1 MPSLTRDEAVARA
14 ALIDVE
20 SMTVDLDLTTSTQTF
35 ESQTDIVFQ
44 AAAAEPTFVDL
55 KAVDVHEVELNDE
68 ALDPDLVVDGRL
80 PITPREGRNT
90 LSVRATMPFSN
101 DGQGLHRSVDPEDHR
116 EYVYG
121 HLFLDAAP
129 KVFACFDQPD
139 LKAPYSVTV
148 NAPEEWIVT
157 GNGDPTQTGDGQ
169 WTLATTQPLSTYF
182 VTICAGPYVQQ
193 RDTWRGPDGQVVPLV
208 LHARASL
215 EKELTEQAPQMF
227 EVTRQCMTYFH
238 EQFGIDYPFGEYHQ
252 IFVPE
257 FNAGDMENPGCVTF
271 RDQYVFQGAITRE
284 DLLTRSNTIAHE
296 MAHMWFGDLV
306 TPVWWDDLWLNE
318 SFAEYMAHRA
328 CVGATEFTEAWVD
341 FGVGR
346 KPWGYAA
353 ERSPSTHPVAGAPAP
368 DGDTA
373 LQNFDGISYAK
384 GASALRQLIEWMG
397 DEDFMAG
404 VRDHLTSHSFGNA
417 TLADFLGS
425 LEKASGR
432 DVHGWATAWLETAG
446 LDRISVEFTTTQDAD
461 GLPVIESATVVR
473 QQPTEVAGQAVEPA
487 DRPHALTIAGWTD
500 GDRAWQVDVELDA
513 DRVDVPE
520 LAGRQV
526 PRLVVPNA
534 ADTTWATAVLDA
546 ESLCALPS
554 QLPQV
559 TDPGTRAMLWAALFD
574 AVAEGEADPRHLV
587 ATFVEAFPGEDEP
600 SILAVSGAYAARFVR
615 TMAPAKDAPGLLEA
629 LAGAGRDRMVTA
641 PAGTSEA
648 WLGARVVATCS
659 TDAEELRRW
668 ARGQDLPQGLETD
681 DEFRW
686 FAVKRLAQLGALD
699 GELELMAEHDKSL
712 AGGLAQLAARAAQP
726 DAESKAWAWG
736 ELAGRESGRSNY
748 ERNNL
753 AQGFWSSGEPELLA
767 GYVEKY
773 LADIPAL
780 SGVVGEDALAR
791 VAQLAFPLGVPT
803 QATADAVD
811 AVIAAGAVSPAVR
824 RSMIDQR
831 SVLGEVL
838 RSQERFGAHA

>member
-1 MPSLTRDEAVARA
+1 MPSLTRDEAQARA
-14 ALIDVE
+14 SLIDVE
-20 SMTVDLDLTTSTQTF
+20 SMEVDLDLTTSSTTF
-35 ESQTDIVFQ
+35 ESDTQIVFR

-55 KAVDVHEVELNDE
+55 KAVDVHEVELNDV
-68 ALDPDLVVDGRL
+68 ALDPATVVDGRL
-80 PITPREGRNT
+80 PITPVEGRNT
-90 LSVRATMPFSN
+90 LRVRATMPFSN

-139 LKAPYSVTV
+139 LKAPYTVTV
-148 NAPEEWIVT
+148 RAPEEWIVT
-157 GNGDPTQTGDGQ
+157 GNGDPLHEGGGQ
-169 WTLATTQPLSTYF
+169 WRLATTKPLSTYF
-182 VTICAGPYVQQ
+182 VTVCAGPYVQQ

-215 EKELTEQAPQMF
+215 AEELAAQAPQMF
-227 EVTRQCMTYFH
+227 EVTRQCMSYFH
-238 EQFGIDYPFGEYHQ
+238 ELFGIDYPFGEYHQ

-257 FNAGDMENPGCVTF
+257 FNAGAMENPGCVTF
-271 RDQYVFQGAITRE
+271 RDQFVFQGAITRQG
-284 DLLTRSNTIAHE
+284 LLSRTNTIAHE

-328 CVGATEFTEAWVD
+328 CVAATEFTEAWVD

-353 ERSPSTHPVAGAPAP
+353 ERSPSTHPVAGAPAH

-397 DEDFMAG
+397 DEHFISG
-404 VRDHLTSHSFGNA
+404 VRDHLTTHAYGNA

-425 LEKASGR
+425 MESASGR
-432 DVHGWATAWLETAG
+432 DVQGWAAAWLETAG
-446 LDRISVEFTTTQDAD
+446 LDRISVELTTRQDAD
-461 GLPVIESATVVR
+461 GVPVIETATLVR
-473 QQPTEVAGQAVEPA
+473 DQPQGAAGAPA
-487 DRPHALTIAGWTD
+487 NRPHALTIAGWTD
-500 GDRAWQVDVELDA
+500 GDRAWEVELELDA
-513 DRVDVPE
+513 DRVEVPE
-520 LAGRQV
+520 LAGRPV

-546 ESLCALPS
+546 ESLAALPA

-559 TDPGTRAMLWAALFD
+559 DEPVTRAMLWAALFD
-574 AVAEGEADPRHLV
+574 AVAEGETDPRELV
-587 ATFVEAFPGEDEP
+587 ATFTRAFPVESDA
-600 SILAVSGAYAARFVR
+600 SILATAGAYTARFVR
-615 TMAPAKDAPGLLEA
+615 TMVPAAEREGLLEA
-629 LAGAGRDRMVTA
+629 LAAAGRERTA
-641 PAGTSEA
+641 TAEPGTTTA
-648 WLGARVVATCS
+648 WLGARVVAGCS
-659 TDAEELRRW
+659 SDAEELRRW
-668 ARGQDLPQGLETD
+668 ARGQDLPEGLEAD
-681 DEFRW
+681 DDFRW
-686 FAVKRLAQLGALD
+686 QAVKRLAQLGALD
-699 GELELMAEHDKSL
+699 GELELMAQHDTSL
-712 AGGLAQLAARAAQP
+712 SGQLSALMARASQP
-726 DAESKAWAWG
+726 DAESKAWAWA

-753 AQGFWSSGEPELLA
+753 AQGFWSSGEPEALA
-767 GYVEKY
+767 GYVERY
-773 LADIPAL
+773 LTEVPAL

-791 VAQLAFPLGVPT
+791 VAQLAFPLPVPT

-811 AVIAAGAVSPAVR
+811 AVLAGGTVSPAVR
-824 RSMIDQR
+824 RSMVDQR
-831 SVLGEVL
+831 AVLTEVL
-838 RSQERFGAHA
+838 RSQERYGA

>member
-1 MPSLTRDEAVARA
+1 MPSLTRDEAQARA
-14 ALIDVE
+14 SLIDVE
-20 SMTVDLDLTTSTQTF
+20 SMEVDLDLTTSSTTF
-35 ESQTDIVFQ
+35 ESDTQIVFR

-55 KAVDVHEVELNDE
+55 KAVDVHEVELNDA
-68 ALDPDLVVDGRL
+68 ALDPETVVDGRL
-80 PITPREGRNT
+80 PITPDEGRNT
-90 LSVRATMPFSN
+90 LRVRATMPFSN

-139 LKAPYSVTV
+139 LKAPYTVTV
-148 NAPEEWIVT
+148 RAPEEWIVT
-157 GNGDPTQTGDGQ
+157 GNGDPLHEGGGQ
-169 WTLATTQPLSTYF
+169 WRLATTKPLSTYF
-182 VTICAGPYVQQ
+182 VTVCAGPYVQQ

-215 EKELTEQAPQMF
+215 AEELAAQAPQMF
-227 EVTRQCMTYFH
+227 EVTRQCMSYFH
-238 EQFGIDYPFGEYHQ
+238 ELFGIDYPFGEYHQ

-257 FNAGDMENPGCVTF
+257 FNAGAMENPGCVTF
-271 RDQYVFQGAITRE
+271 RDQFVFQGAITRQG
-284 DLLTRSNTIAHE
+284 LLSRTNTIAHE

-328 CVGATEFTEAWVD
+328 CVAATEFTEAWVD

-353 ERSPSTHPVAGAPAP
+353 ERSPSTHPVAGAPAH

-397 DEDFMAG
+397 DEHFISG
-404 VRDHLTSHSFGNA
+404 VRDHLTTHAYGNA

-425 LEKASGR
+425 MESASGR
-432 DVHGWATAWLETAG
+432 DVQGWAAAWLETAG
-446 LDRISVEFTTTQDAD
+446 LDRISVELTTRQDAD
-461 GLPVIESATVVR
+461 GVPVIETATLVR
-473 QQPTEVAGQAVEPA
+473 DQPQDAAGAPA
-487 DRPHALTIAGWTD
+487 NRPHALTIAGWTD
-500 GDRAWQVDVELDA
+500 GDRAWEVELELDD
-513 DRVDVPE
+513 DRVEVPE
-520 LAGRQV
+520 LAGRTL

-546 ESLCALPS
+546 ESLAALPA

-559 TDPGTRAMLWAALFD
+559 DEPVTRAMLWAALFD
-574 AVAEGEADPRHLV
+574 AVAEGETDPRELV
-587 ATFVEAFPGEDEP
+587 ATFTRAFPAESDA
-600 SILAVSGAYAARFVR
+600 SILATAGAYTARFVR
-615 TMAPAKDAPGLLEA
+615 TMVPAAEREGLLEA
-629 LAGAGRDRMVTA
+629 LAAAGRERTA
-641 PAGTSEA
+641 TAEPGTTTA
-648 WLGARVVATCS
+648 WLGARVVAGCS
-659 TDAEELRRW
+659 SDAEELRRW
-668 ARGQDLPQGLETD
+668 ARGQDLPEGLEAD
-681 DEFRW
+681 DDFRW
-686 FAVKRLAQLGALD
+686 QAVKRLAQLGALD
-699 GELELMAEHDKSL
+699 GELELMAQHDTSL
-712 AGGLAQLAARAAQP
+712 SGQLSALMARASQP
-726 DAESKAWAWG
+726 DAESKAWAWA

-753 AQGFWSSGEPELLA
+753 AQGFWSSGEPEVLA
-767 GYVEKY
+767 GYVERY
-773 LADIPAL
+773 LTEVPAL

-791 VAQLAFPLGVPT
+791 VAQLAFPLPVPT

-811 AVIAAGAVSPAVR
+811 AVLAGGTVSPAVR
-824 RSMIDQR
+824 RSMVDQR
-831 SVLGEVL
+831 AVLTEVL
-838 RSQERFGAHA
+838 RSQERFGA

>member
-1 MPSLTRDEAVARA
+1 MPSLTRDEAQARA
-14 ALIDVE
+14 SLIDVE
-20 SMTVDLDLTTSTQTF
+20 SMEVDLDLTTSSTTF
-35 ESQTDIVFQ
+35 ESDTQIVFR

-55 KAVDVHEVELNDE
+55 KAVDVHEVELNDA
-68 ALDPDLVVDGRL
+68 ALDPETVVDGRL
-80 PITPREGRNT
+80 PITPTEGRNT
-90 LSVRATMPFSN
+90 LRVRATMPFSN

-139 LKAPYSVTV
+139 LKAPYTVTV
-148 NAPEEWIVT
+148 RAPEEWIVT
-157 GNGDPTQTGDGQ
+157 GNGDPLHEGGGQ
-169 WTLATTQPLSTYF
+169 WRLATTKPLSTYF
-182 VTICAGPYVQQ
+182 VTVCAGPYVQQ

-215 EKELTEQAPQMF
+215 AEELAAQAPQMF
-227 EVTRQCMTYFH
+227 EVTRQCMSYFH
-238 EQFGIDYPFGEYHQ
+238 ELFGIDYPFGEYHQ

-257 FNAGDMENPGCVTF
+257 FNAGAMENPGCVTF
-271 RDQYVFQGAITRE
+271 RDQFVFQGAITRQG
-284 DLLTRSNTIAHE
+284 LLSRTNTIAHE

-328 CVGATEFTEAWVD
+328 CVAATEFTEAWVD

-353 ERSPSTHPVAGAPAP
+353 ERSPSTHPVAGAPAH

-397 DEDFMAG
+397 DEHFISG
-404 VRDHLTSHSFGNA
+404 VRDHLTTHAYGNA

-425 LEKASGR
+425 MESASGR
-432 DVHGWATAWLETAG
+432 DVQGWAAAWLETAG
-446 LDRISVEFTTTQDAD
+446 LDRISVELTTRQDAD
-461 GLPVIESATVVR
+461 GVPVIETATVVR
-473 QQPTEVAGQAVEPA
+473 DQPQDAAGAPA
-487 DRPHALTIAGWTD
+487 NRPHALTIAGWTD
-500 GDRAWQVDVELDA
+500 GDRAWEVELELDA
-513 DRVDVPE
+513 DRVEVPE
-520 LAGRQV
+520 LAGRPV

-546 ESLCALPS
+546 ESLAALPA

-559 TDPGTRAMLWAALFD
+559 DEPVTRAMLWAALFD
-574 AVAEGEADPRHLV
+574 AVAEGETDPRELV
-587 ATFVEAFPGEDEP
+587 ATFTRAFPVESDA
-600 SILAVSGAYAARFVR
+600 SILATAGAYTARFVR
-615 TMAPAKDAPGLLEA
+615 TMVPAAEREGLLEA
-629 LAGAGRDRMVTA
+629 LAAAGRERTA
-641 PAGTSEA
+641 TAEPGTTTA
-648 WLGARVVATCS
+648 WLGARVVAGCS
-659 TDAEELRRW
+659 SDAEELRRW
-668 ARGQDLPQGLETD
+668 ARGQDLPEGLEAD
-681 DEFRW
+681 DDFRW
-686 FAVKRLAQLGALD
+686 QAVKRLAQLGALD
-699 GELELMAEHDKSL
+699 GELELMAQHDTSL
-712 AGGLAQLAARAAQP
+712 SGQLSALMARASQP
-726 DAESKAWAWG
+726 DAESKAWAWA

-753 AQGFWSSGEPELLA
+753 AQGFWSSGEPEVLA
-767 GYVEKY
+767 GYVERY
-773 LADIPAL
+773 LTEVPAL

-791 VAQLAFPLGVPT
+791 VAQLAFPLPVPT

-811 AVIAAGAVSPAVR
+811 AVLAGGTVSPAVR
-824 RSMIDQR
+824 RSMVDQR
-831 SVLGEVL
+831 AVLTEVL
-838 RSQERFGAHA
+838 RSQERYGA

>member
-1 MPSLTRDEAVARA
+1 MPSLTRDEAQARA
-14 ALIDVE
+14 SLIDVE
-20 SMTVDLDLTTSTQTF
+20 SMEVDLDLTTSSTTF
-35 ESQTDIVFQ
+35 ESDTQIVFR

-55 KAVDVHEVELNDE
+55 KAVDVHEVELNDA
-68 ALDPDLVVDGRL
+68 ALDPETVVDGRL
-80 PITPREGRNT
+80 PITPTEGRNT
-90 LSVRATMPFSN
+90 LRVRATMPFSN

-139 LKAPYSVTV
+139 LKAPYTVTV
-148 NAPEEWIVT
+148 RAPEEWIVT
-157 GNGDPTQTGDGQ
+157 GNGDPLHEGGGQ
-169 WTLATTQPLSTYF
+169 WRLATTKPLSTYF
-182 VTICAGPYVQQ
+182 VTVCAGPYVQQ

-215 EKELTEQAPQMF
+215 AEELAAQAPQMF
-227 EVTRQCMTYFH
+227 EVTRQCMSYFH
-238 EQFGIDYPFGEYHQ
+238 ELFGIDYPFGEYHQ

-257 FNAGDMENPGCVTF
+257 FNAGAMENPGCVTF
-271 RDQYVFQGAITRE
+271 RDQFVFQGAITRQG
-284 DLLTRSNTIAHE
+284 LLSRTNTIAHE

-328 CVGATEFTEAWVD
+328 CVAATEFTEAWVD

-353 ERSPSTHPVAGAPAP
+353 ERSPSTHPVAGAPAH

-397 DEDFMAG
+397 DEHFISG
-404 VRDHLTSHSFGNA
+404 VRDHLTTHAYGNA

-425 LEKASGR
+425 VESASGR
-432 DVHGWATAWLETAG
+432 DVQGWAAAWLETAG
-446 LDRISVEFTTTQDAD
+446 LDRISVELTTRQDAD
-461 GLPVIESATVVR
+461 GVPVIETATLVR
-473 QQPTEVAGQAVEPA
+473 DQPQDAAGAPA
-487 DRPHALTIAGWTD
+487 NRPHALTIAGWTD
-500 GDRAWQVDVELDA
+500 GDRAWEVELELDA
-513 DRVDVPE
+513 DRVEVPE
-520 LAGRQV
+520 LAGRPV

-546 ESLCALPS
+546 ESLAALPA

-559 TDPGTRAMLWAALFD
+559 DEPVTRAMLWAALFD
-574 AVAEGEADPRHLV
+574 AVAEGETDPRELV
-587 ATFVEAFPGEDEP
+587 ATFTRAFPAESDA
-600 SILAVSGAYAARFVR
+600 SILATAGAYTARFVR
-615 TMAPAKDAPGLLEA
+615 TMVPAAEREGLLEA
-629 LAGAGRDRMVTA
+629 LAAAGRERTA
-641 PAGTSEA
+641 TAEPGTTTA
-648 WLGARVVATCS
+648 WLGARVVAGCS
-659 TDAEELRRW
+659 SDAEELRRW
-668 ARGQDLPQGLETD
+668 ARGQDLPEGLEAD
-681 DEFRW
+681 DDFRW
-686 FAVKRLAQLGALD
+686 QAVKRLAQLRALD
-699 GELELMAEHDKSL
+699 GELELMAKHDTSL
-712 AGGLAQLAARAAQP
+712 SGQLSALMARASQP
-726 DAESKAWAWG
+726 DAESKAWAWA

-753 AQGFWSSGEPELLA
+753 AQGFWSSGEPEVLA
-767 GYVEKY
+767 GYVERY
-773 LADIPAL
+773 LTEVPAL

-791 VAQLAFPLGVPT
+791 VAQLAFPLPVPM

-811 AVIAAGAVSPAVR
+811 AVLAGGKVSPAVR
-824 RSMIDQR
+824 RSMVDQR
-831 SVLGEVL
+831 AVLTEVL
-838 RSQERFGAHA
+838 RSQERFGA

>member
-1 MPSLTRDEAVARA
+1 MPSLTRDEAQARA
-14 ALIDVE
+14 SLIDVE
-20 SMTVDLDLTTSTQTF
+20 SMEVDLDLTTSSTTF
-35 ESQTDIVFQ
+35 ESDTQIVFR

-55 KAVDVHEVELNDE
+55 KAVDVHEVELNDV
-68 ALDPDLVVDGRL
+68 ALDPATVVDGRL
-80 PITPREGRNT
+80 PITPVEGRNT
-90 LSVRATMPFSN
+90 LCVRATMPFSN

-139 LKAPYSVTV
+139 LKAPYTVTV
-148 NAPEEWIVT
+148 RAPEEWIVT
-157 GNGDPTQTGDGQ
+157 GNGDPLHEGGGQ
-169 WTLATTQPLSTYF
+169 WRLATTKPLSTYF
-182 VTICAGPYVQQ
+182 VTVCAGPYVQQ

-215 EKELTEQAPQMF
+215 AEELAAQAPQMF
-227 EVTRQCMTYFH
+227 EVTRQCMSYFH
-238 EQFGIDYPFGEYHQ
+238 ELFGIDYPFGEYHQ

-257 FNAGDMENPGCVTF
+257 FNAGAMENPGCVTF
-271 RDQYVFQGAITRE
+271 RDQFVFQGAITRQG
-284 DLLTRSNTIAHE
+284 LLSRTNTIAHE

-328 CVGATEFTEAWVD
+328 CVAATEFTEAWVD

-353 ERSPSTHPVAGAPAP
+353 ERSPSTHPVAGAPAH

-397 DEDFMAG
+397 DEHFISG
-404 VRDHLTSHSFGNA
+404 VRDHLTTHAYGNA

-425 LEKASGR
+425 MESASGR
-432 DVHGWATAWLETAG
+432 DVQGWAAAWLETAG
-446 LDRISVEFTTTQDAD
+446 LDRISVELTTRQDAD
-461 GLPVIESATVVR
+461 GVPVIETATVVR
-473 QQPTEVAGQAVEPA
+473 DQPQGAAGAPA
-487 DRPHALTIAGWTD
+487 NRPHALTIAGWTD
-500 GDRAWQVDVELDA
+500 GDRAWEVGLELDA
-513 DRVDVPE
+513 DRVEVPE
-520 LAGRQV
+520 LAGRPV

-546 ESLCALPS
+546 ESLAALPA

-559 TDPGTRAMLWAALFD
+559 DEPVTRAMLWAALFD
-574 AVAEGEADPRHLV
+574 AVAEGETDPRELV
-587 ATFVEAFPGEDEP
+587 ATFTRAFPAESDA
-600 SILAVSGAYAARFVR
+600 SILATAGAYTARFVR
-615 TMAPAKDAPGLLEA
+615 TMVPAAEREGLLEA
-629 LAGAGRDRMVTA
+629 LAAAGRERTA
-641 PAGTSEA
+641 TAEPGTTTA
-648 WLGARVVATCS
+648 WLGARVVAGCS
-659 TDAEELRRW
+659 SDAEELRRW
-668 ARGQDLPQGLETD
+668 ARGQDLPEGLEAD
-681 DEFRW
+681 DDFRW
-686 FAVKRLAQLGALD
+686 QAVKRLAQLGALD
-699 GELELMAEHDKSL
+699 GELELMAKHDTSL
-712 AGGLAQLAARAAQP
+712 SGQLSALMARASQP
-726 DAESKAWAWG
+726 DAESKAWAWA

-753 AQGFWSSGEPELLA
+753 AQGFWSSGEPEVLA
-767 GYVEKY
+767 GYVERY
-773 LADIPAL
+773 LTEVPAL

-791 VAQLAFPLGVPT
+791 VAQLAFPLPVPT

-811 AVIAAGAVSPAVR
+811 AVLAGGKVSPAVR
-824 RSMIDQR
+824 RSMVDQR
-831 SVLGEVL
+831 AVLTEVL
-838 RSQERFGAHA
+838 RSQERFGA